1 MYLTRSDHFGVHLN
15 KNGKPKKF
23 TGELNTEDDILG
35 PLTILFDM
43 WRAQGWDI
51 VSHGGFVT
59 FTHHDV
65 SGFCTYVFPR
75 SGQKMWGILCVKPE
89 LIKDNMDRILLWD
102 LYDAMIDETWE
113 QLFEMTNM
121 RTILLEPGDVL

>member
-1 MYLTRSDHFGVHLN
+1 VITNICESDNRFTVRTNFFYLRYHGGHLN

-35 PLTILFDM
+35 PLTILFDI

-65 SGFCTYVFPR
+65 SGFCTYVFR
-75 SGQKMWGILCVKPE
+75 
-89 LIKDNMDRILLWD
+89 DRDRRCGVFCASNL
-102 LYDAMIDETWE
+102 
-113 QLFEMTNM
+113 N
-121 RTILLEPGDVL
+121 

>member
-1 MYLTRSDHFGVHLN
+1 MKVCANVKPIIKLTDICDHYSALADDVNAMYLTRSDHFGVHLN

-75 SGQKMWGILCVKPE
+75 SG
-89 LIKDNMDRILLWD
+89 
-102 LYDAMIDETWE
+102 
-113 QLFEMTNM
+113 
-121 RTILLEPGDVL
+121 